1 MSDTETIVVT
11 AEGIAHGG
19 EAVCRH
25 DGLVIFVP
33 GMLPG
38 ERAAVHITSQKKSFA
53 RGRPTEILDASP
65 HRREIACP
73 AAAAGAGCCDL
84 GYTTAAYSRELKTHV
99 LRDQLRRLGGLSA
112 DVWKPLLDDVGV
124 RSLGPAEA
132 AGEQDEMARWR
143 TTARWHSDAKGRIGV
158 RQAGGHRIVTDV
170 RCTQVVG
177 EIDAAIDAIESKGAP
192 RNAEIVVAA
201 GVGGD
206 VAAQWRPSD
215 GNGRRGGGQ
224 RGRAQSRRAHAARAA
239 TWSKFDRGSGIPA
252 AVGRALEHELMPPWI
267 WRLDASAFWQPHTR
281 ALSTYAGIVR
291 EVTASLVPDDRSHTD
306 DTELQVWDLY
316 AGVGALGSAALD
328 AATSA
333 GARAQV
339 SAVETA
345 QPAVIAGQDT
355 ARRIGADL
363 ELESA
368 DVGAWLTGTDKVLPD
383 LVITDPPRAGLGESI
398 VRDIA
403 RAEPAKVVHIGCD
416 IASFARDLGY
426 FVAAGFEIDRIE
438 GIDAFPGTHHLEAV
452 AVLTGR
458 AT

>member
-1 MSDTETIVVT
+1 MSNTEAIMVT

-19 EAVCRH
+19 AAVCRH
-25 DGLVIFVP
+25 DGLVVFVP

-38 ERAAVHITSQKKSFA
+38 ERAEVRITSQKKSFA
-53 RGRPTEILDASP
+53 RGRLAEILYASP
-65 HRREIACP
+65 NRRDTACP
-73 AAAAGAGCCDL
+73 AAAAGAGCCDSS
-84 GYTTAAYSRELKTHV
+84 YTTDAYSRELKAGI

-112 DVWKPLLDDVGV
+112 EAWKPLLDDVGV
-124 RSLGPAEA
+124 RCLSSAET
-132 AGEQDEMARWR
+132 AGEQDGMARWR

-158 RQAGGHRIVTDV
+158 RQSGGHRIVTDV

-192 RNAEIVVAA
+192 RNAEIVLAA
-201 GVGGD
+201 GVDGE

-215 GNGRRGGGQ
+215 DDGRRGGGQ
-224 RGRAQSRRAHAARAA
+224 RGRAQRRRAHAARAA
-239 TWSKFDRGSGIPA
+239 TWTGLDNPAGIPT
-252 AVGRALEHELMPPWI
+252 AVGRSLEHELMAPWI
-267 WRLDASAFWQPHTR
+267 WHLDASAFWQPHRR
-281 ALSTYAGIVR
+281 ALSTYARLVR
-291 EVTASLVPDDRSHTD
+291 EVTAALVPNDRLRAD
-306 DTELQVWDLY
+306 DTELRVWDLY

-333 GARAQV
+333 GARAHV

-345 QPAVIAGQDT
+345 EPAVIAGQDT

-363 ELESA
+363 ELEAA
-368 DVGAWLTGTDKVLPD
+368 DVGTWLTGTDKVLPD
-383 LVITDPPRAGLGESI
+383 VVITDPPRAGLGEAI

-403 RAEPAKVVHIGCD
+403 RADPAKVVHIGCD
-416 IASFARDLGY
+416 IASFARDIGH

-458 AT
+458 ST